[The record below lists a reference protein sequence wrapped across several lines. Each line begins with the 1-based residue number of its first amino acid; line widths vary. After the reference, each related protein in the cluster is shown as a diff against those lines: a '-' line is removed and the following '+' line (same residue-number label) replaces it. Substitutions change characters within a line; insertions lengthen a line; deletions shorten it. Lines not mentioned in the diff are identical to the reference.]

1 MRRLVGG
8 IAIAMV
14 LNLQGCAVVLSH
26 GYSDVVP
33 NNEPTLS
40 ESDWTWGV
48 LRLTEPMVEDL
59 VIDLTR
65 GMEARCRP
73 RSKLEN
79 VQTKLMLREY
89 VLFQIYSIRLTA
101 QCSAPVPDQ
110 GKALP
115 APTG

>member
-1 MRRLVGG
+1 
-8 IAIAMV
+8 MV
-14 LNLQGCAVVLSH
+14 LDLQGCAVVLSH

-33 NNEPTLS
+33 NNRPTLS

-59 VIDLTR
+59 VIDLTH
-65 GMEARCRP
+65 GMEAHCRP

-79 VQTKLMLREY
+79 VQTKLMLREF

-110 GKALP
+110 GKELP